1 MHTAQAHFLCAVLV
15 LFPVMLKAS
24 VIYRIVANSLH
35 PFQSLT
41 HQINFKPHAALPR
54 QSSDAKKEEFRKYLE
69 KSGVIDALTKVLV
82 GLYEEPE
89 RPPSAVDYV
98 RKYLGSSST
107 SNVDVD
113 ALRNENE
120 ELRNRIRELSRTVE
134 DLKKGNSR

>member
-1 MHTAQAHFLCAVLV
+1 MSYIVTSHSRFIHSNLSHT
-15 LFPVMLKAS
+15 
-24 VIYRIVANSLH
+24 
-35 PFQSLT
+35 
-41 HQINFKPHAALPR
+41 NFKPDAVLPR

-134 DLKKGNSR
+134 ELKKGNTR